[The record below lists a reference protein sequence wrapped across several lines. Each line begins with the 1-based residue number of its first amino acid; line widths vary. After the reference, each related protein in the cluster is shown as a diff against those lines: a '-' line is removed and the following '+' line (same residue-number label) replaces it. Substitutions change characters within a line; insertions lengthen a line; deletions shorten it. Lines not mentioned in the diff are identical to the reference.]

1 VMAFWGAPHPD
12 ALHALHACE
21 AALAN
26 RSRLA
31 ELNARWE
38 KEGRPRLD
46 ARAALHTGEVIVG
59 NIGSPERLD
68 YTVIGDS
75 VNLASRLEGLNKRY
89 GTSLMI
95 SETTYALVKGKA
107 VAVNVYELLGKRT
120 SVPAADALS
129 AARHTEGF
137 AYYVSRRFTEAA
149 AIFRSLSERSEEDLA
164 ARVLLARC
172 EAFVV
177 SPPGPDWDGAD
188 RVTTK

>member
-1 VMAFWGAPHPD
+1 
-12 ALHALHACE
+12 
-21 AALAN
+21 
-26 RSRLA
+26 
-31 ELNARWE
+31 
-38 KEGRPRLD
+38 
-46 ARAALHTGEVIVG
+46 VG

-95 SETTYALVKGKA
+95 SETTYALVKDVMVVRPLDRVPVKGKA
-107 VAVNVYELLGKRT
+107 VAVNVYEFLGKRT

-137 AYYVSRRFTEAA
+137 AHYVSRRFTEAA

-164 ARVLLARC
+164 ARILRDRC
-172 EAFVV
+172 EAFAL
-177 SPPGPDWDGAD
+177 SPPGADWDGAD